1 MASKTIQIGCW
12 LSLPSPEVAEIVG
25 GAGFDF
31 AIIDLEHGTA
41 GLETASRMMMG
52 LAGSGTAPVVRIPEA
67 SEGWIKRAL
76 DAGAAAVVVPR
87 VEDVETARRLAGYAT
102 YGPEGRRGEGA
113 GVARGAAWGRDAEG
127 YRRRWRA
134 TGGLI
139 LQIESPAGLAVAAE
153 IAAVPGVTQVFFGPS
168 DFSAC
173 LGCELADPRVAAA
186 ARAVAE
192 VARGAG
198 REAGTVTFP
207 GAGFSELAAM
217 GYTHAL
223 GASDISLLV
232 PALDAHL
239 DAARRELGNGQG

>member
-1 MASKTIQIGCW
+1 MAHTTMQIGCW

-31 AIIDLEHGTA
+31 AVIDLEHGIA
-41 GLETASRMMMG
+41 GIETASRMMMA
-52 LAGSGTAPVVRIPEA
+52 LAGSGTTPVVRIPEPG
-67 SEGWIKRAL
+67 EGWIKRML
-76 DAGAAAVVVPR
+76 DAGAGAVIVPR
-87 VEDVETARRLAGYAT
+87 IEDVETARRLAGYAT

-139 LQIESPAGLAVAAE
+139 LQIESPAGLEVAAE
-153 IAAVPGVTQVFFGPS
+153 IAALPGVTQIFFGPS

-173 LGCELADPRVAAA
+173 LGCDLADPRVAAA
-186 ARAVAE
+186 ARAVA
-192 VARGAG
+192 AAGRGAG
-198 REAGTVTFP
+198 IEAGTVTFP
-207 GAGFSELAAM
+207 GSGFGELAGM

-223 GASDISLLV
+223 GTSDISLLV
-232 PALDAHL
+232 PALDAYL
-239 DAARRELGNGQG
+239 DAARRELGHGQG